1 MQSSVPRIELGKT
14 EEVPEGRSK
23 TFVKD
28 GKKIIVAN
36 ISGRFVAYENF
47 CPHMGG
53 ALRSGGGEKKFTCGW
68 HGSQFDIASG
78 AGLTEDMVGTNLKTM
93 DVVEEGGVLYW
104 APGEEK
110 SPWADDFSLS

>member
-1 MQSSVPRIELGKT
+1 MEPILLGRAD
-14 EEVPEGRSK
+14 EVPPGASK
-23 TFVKD
+23 TFVKH

-36 ISGRFVAYENF
+36 VDGRFVAYENF

-78 AGLTEDMVGTNLKTM
+78 EGLTEDMIGTRLKTM
-93 DVVEEGGVLYW
+93 DVREADGQLW
-104 APGEEK
+104 WHQAEEK
-110 SPWADDFSLS
+110 SPWADDFS